1 MKIFDTDRGVITYLY
16 CKYSIIIIIDMMI
29 IITIIAINHCH
40 HDFIKFDI
48 TVEDCSR

>member
-16 CKYSIIIIIDMMI
+16 RKYSIIIIIDMMMMI

-40 HDFIKFDI
+40 HDFIKFYI
-48 TVEDCSR
+48 TVED